1 MAPLFGAW
9 MKEYGLTSG
18 LFSQQKTAPTV
29 HWFWDGFEHVDP
41 SKEATA
47 QEKRLA
53 NRTTT
58 LAAEYAKLGKDWEEE
73 LRQWAAEQKFM
84 CELGIELKSAASSR
98 KESPEEDDEMEE
110 SHRN

>member
-1 MAPLFGAW
+1 
-9 MKEYGLTSG
+9 MKEYGLASG
-18 LFSQQKTAPTV
+18 LFSLPETAPIV

-58 LAAEYAKLGKDWEEE
+58 LASEYAKLGKDWEEE

-84 CELGIELKSAASSR
+84 RELGLELENGTASRHSP
-98 KESPEEDDEMEE
+98 PEEDEE
-110 SHRN
+110 EDSFNGKEQNE